1 MRSERRPPPPTS
13 PAPVGSPTRVR
24 VASVSVDSALQGYY
38 VCSYC
43 LLLTYDSTMRSPK
56 GATKYTHH
64 YTLTTPLLTKYL
76 PPLP

>member
-56 GATKYTHH
+56 GATKYTRHSFEVA
-64 YTLTTPLLTKYL
+64 TLLTKYL